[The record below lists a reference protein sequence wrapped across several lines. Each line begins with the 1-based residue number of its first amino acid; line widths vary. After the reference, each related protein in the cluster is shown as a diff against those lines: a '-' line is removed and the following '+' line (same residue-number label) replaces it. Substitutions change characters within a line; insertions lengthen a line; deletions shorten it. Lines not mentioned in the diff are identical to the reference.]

1 MLNGKRG
8 SLPPKHEE
16 VSELN
21 KVRLKNKQE
30 KLRKKK
36 RKLLVANILN
46 KAIVI
51 SVGLMYYKELIV
63 ILL

>member
-1 MLNGKRG
+1 MLNGKRQ
-8 SLPPKHEE
+8 SLPPEHEE

-51 SVGLMYYKELIV
+51 SAGLMYCKELIV